1 MSLLR
6 RTQLR
11 QTPSQPLSNRR
22 LEDNDSLVIEDEIV
36 FGRNLQARK
45 FGKIVDEELSDYV
58 LWRLWRARQLA
69 LAKYKEKW
77 A

>member
-1 MSLLR
+1 VSLLR
-6 RTQLR
+6 RTHLK

-69 LAKYKEKW
+69 LSKYNQVHG
-77 A
+77 